1 MATQYFKNF
10 PLVFYNNVKLRN
22 IMLKTNIIREIFLKD
37 TNFYTYEVRDGQK
50 PTTVAFD
57 YYGSVDYTWLVL
69 MSNQIIDPYFDWILS
84 NEEFD
89 SYIIKKYGSIPA
101 AQSTIVEYKDV
112 LGNYVSL
119 DTYNY
124 YALISSAM
132 VSNLTP
138 VYASDKEFELNE
150 QKRNIQLIDRIYAT
164 KIASELEKS
173 LA

>member
-10 PLVFYNNVKLRN
+10 PLVFYNDVKLRN
-22 IMLKTNIIREIFLKD
+22 IMLKTNIIREIFLND

-69 MSNQIIDPYFDWILS
+69 LSNQIIDPYFDWILS

-101 AQSTIVEYKDV
+101 AQSTIVEYKDI

-124 YALISSAM
+124 YALISSSM
-132 VSNLTP
+132 VFNFTP
-138 VYASDKEFELNE
+138 VYAIDKEFELNE
-150 QKRNIQLIDRIYAT
+150 QKRNIQLIDRIYAN
-164 KIASELEKS
+164 KIASELEQS

>member
-22 IMLKTNIIREIFLKD
+22 IMLKTNIIREIFLNN

-124 YALISSAM
+124 YALISSSM
-132 VSNLTP
+132 VSNFTP
-138 VYASDKEFELNE
+138 VYAIDKEFELNE
-150 QKRNIQLIDRIYAT
+150 QKRNIQLIDRIYST
-164 KIASELEKS
+164 KIASELEQS

>member
-22 IMLKTNIIREIFLKD
+22 IMLKTNIIREIFLND

-124 YALISSAM
+124 YALISSSM
-132 VSNLTP
+132 VSNFTP
-138 VYASDKEFELNE
+138 VYAFDKEFELNE
-150 QKRNIQLIDRIYAT
+150 QKRNIQLIDRVYST
-164 KIASELEKS
+164 KIASELEQS

>member
-22 IMLKTNIIREIFLKD
+22 IMLKTNIIRDIFLTD

-89 SYIIKKYGSIPA
+89 SYIIKKYGSIPL
-101 AQSTIVEYKDV
+101 AQSTIVEYKDI

-124 YALISSAM
+124 YALISSSM
-132 VSNLTP
+132 VSNFTP
-138 VYASDKEFELNE
+138 VYAFDKEFELNE
-150 QKRNIQLIDRIYAT
+150 QKRNIQLIDRVYST
-164 KIASELEKS
+164 KITSELEQS
-173 LA
+173 LS

>member
-37 TNFYTYEVRDGQK
+37 TNFYTYEVTDGQK

-124 YALISSAM
+124 YTLISSAM
-132 VSNLTP
+132 VSNMTP
-138 VYASDKEFELNE
+138 VYAIDKEFELNE
-150 QKRNIQLIDRIYAT
+150 QKRNIQLIDRVYAT
-164 KIASELEKS
+164 KIASELEQS

>member
-10 PLVFYNNVKLRN
+10 PLVFYNDVKLRN
-22 IMLKTNIIREIFLKD
+22 IMLKTNIIREIFLND

-69 MSNQIIDPYFDWILS
+69 LSNQIIDPYFDWILS

-101 AQSTIVEYKDV
+101 AQSTIVEYKDI

-124 YALISSAM
+124 YALISSSM
-132 VSNLTP
+132 VSNFTP
-138 VYASDKEFELNE
+138 VYAIDKEFELNE
-150 QKRNIQLIDRIYAT
+150 QKRNIQLIDRIYAN
-164 KIASELEKS
+164 KIASELEQS

>member
-10 PLVFYNNVKLRN
+10 PLVFYNDVKLRN
-22 IMLKTNIIREIFLKD
+22 IMLKTNIIREIFLTD

-50 PTTVAFD
+50 PVSVAFD

-89 SYIIKKYGSIPA
+89 SHLIKKYGSIPA
-101 AQSTIVEYKDV
+101 AQSTIVEYRDI

-124 YALISSAM
+124 YTLISSVM
-132 VSNLTP
+132 ISNLTP
-138 VYASDKEFELNE
+138 VYAIDKEFELNE
-150 QKRNIQLIDRIYAT
+150 QKRNIQLIDSVYAN
-164 KIASELEKS
+164 KIATELEQS